1 LNEKL
6 ILIAD
11 LLDILSKS
19 ERINTIIF
27 EEFAEVR
34 EKFSDERRTKINV

>member
-11 LLDILSKS
+11 LLDILSKP
-19 ERINTIIF
+19 ERINAIIF
-27 EEFAEVR
+27 EEFTEIR
-34 EKFSDERRTKINV
+34 EKFSDERRTKINA